1 MGWGLLIG
9 LYLPCLPL
17 VFVYGGKCTT
27 HIKWNLKSFNFL
39 CMPWFYKYER
49 QAIQPSN
56 CHVLETKCII
66 WLTRFLVFFFLTDC
80 KFINYPP
87 SMIAAGSV
95 GAAAHGLLKTDNTKM
110 LQSLHQILN
119 IDVVGVHLLIG
130 KVFNYRRCIN
140 VLVKLLQE

>member
-1 MGWGLLIG
+1 M
-9 LYLPCLPL
+9 
-17 VFVYGGKCTT
+17 
-27 HIKWNLKSFNFL
+27 H
-39 CMPWFYKYER
+39 
-49 QAIQPSN
+49 
-56 CHVLETKCII
+56 HVTK
-66 WLTRFLVFFFLTDC
+66 FLVYFFFTDC

>member
-1 MGWGLLIG
+1 
-9 LYLPCLPL
+9 
-17 VFVYGGKCTT
+17 
-27 HIKWNLKSFNFL
+27 
-39 CMPWFYKYER
+39 
-49 QAIQPSN
+49 
-56 CHVLETKCII
+56 
-66 WLTRFLVFFFLTDC
+66 
-80 KFINYPP
+80 
-87 SMIAAGSV
+87 MIAAGSV